1 MDKFKER
8 SYSPMLMYETR
19 PFNSDDYIYEIKFDG
34 IRSFIY
40 IDKDGKI
47 EVRNKR
53 NIDMTDIYPE
63 LQSIAKSVK
72 DECVLDGELVCFVE
86 GKPDFYKMRK
96 RSLMSDKFKIE
107 IASKTA
113 PITFVAF
120 DVLYL
125 NGRDLCSLQLLKR
138 KELLS
143 KTVKSSERII
153 VPDYIVGKGNELFAL
168 TVQTRIEGIIAKRI
182 DSEYYSGKRTDVW
195 QKIKVVPHSNYH
207 FAP

>member
-1 MDKFKER
+1 
-8 SYSPMLMYETR
+8 MLMYETR

-34 IRSFIY
+34 IRSLIY

-86 GKPDFYKMRK
+86 GKPDFYKMRQ

-107 IASKTA
+107 ISSKTA
-113 PITFVAF
+113 PITFTTF
-120 DVLYL
+120 DILYL
-125 NGRDLCSLQLLKR
+125 NGKDLCSLQLLKR

-153 VPDYIVGKGNELFAL
+153 IPDYILGKGEELFEL

-182 DSEYYSGKRTDVW
+182 DSKYYSGKRTDVW

>member
-1 MDKFKER
+1 
-8 SYSPMLMYETR
+8 MLMYETR

-34 IRSFIY
+34 IRSLIY

-63 LQSIAKSVK
+63 LQSIGKSVK

-120 DVLYL
+120 DILYL

-143 KTVKSSERII
+143 QTVKSSERII
-153 VPDYIVGKGNELFAL
+153 IPDYILGKGVELFEL